1 MSGRGVTRFV
11 NAKVCRDGVLVR
23 EDLWVADAT
32 IVDAQSRFF
41 NVRDS
46 DSDNDSGSGWGRWGR
61 QKRGMKTVDAQV
73 AGEAWWGDS
82 FWM

>member
-23 EDLWVADAT
+23 EDLWVADAI

-46 DSDNDSGSGWGRWGR
+46 DSDNEVGGVGG
-61 QKRGMKTVDAQV
+61 VDRR
-73 AGEAWWGDS
+73 EE
-82 FWM
+82 

>member
-23 EDLWVADAT
+23 EDLWVADGT

-41 NVRDS
+41 NVR
-46 DSDNDSGSGWGRWGR
+46 GSGCGWRAACANITAFLCHRRELGG
-61 QKRGMKTVDAQV
+61 VF
-73 AGEAWWGDS
+73 S
-82 FWM
+82 FFSVGYLVRD